1 MSMLHRSPKRVIK
14 RLQLIVSDP
23 RGLAGFG
30 PALQLVLDGEY
41 WRKFASPQGILF
53 QSFPEFLSSP
63 QPYGLGVDT
72 TTKLQP
78 FLDVLKADRH
88 YALYAEVIASVRRR
102 PGAQRTNIAD
112 SDICRRFYTPSTSTT
127 SLDQLLPRLQERPEL
142 FARVCSGQ
150 LTPHAAIREVMQI
163 ERNARHPSNARLR
176 FGVVNLQRLSELKAS
191 AKLKCACAIFDALD
205 DDTRCG
211 LIARRL
217 EQRLG
222 TGLAERWRKPHAH
235 ESQ

>member
-1 MSMLHRSPKRVIK
+1 MLSRSPKRVVR
-14 RLQLIVSDP
+14 RLQRIVRNP
-23 RGLAGFG
+23 RGLAAFSST
-30 PALQLVLDGEY
+30 LNFVLDGEY
-41 WRKFASPQGILF
+41 WSKLPSPQGPPF
-53 QSFPEFLSSP
+53 RSFAEFLTSP

-78 FLDVLKADRH
+78 FLDALKTDGR
-88 YALYAEVIASVRRR
+88 YALYAEVISSVRRR
-102 PGAQRTNIAD
+102 PGAQRPNIAD

-127 SLDQLLPRLQERPEL
+127 SLDQLLPRLQKLPEL
-142 FARVCSGQ
+142 FARVCSGE
-150 LTPHAAIREVMQI
+150 LTPHAAVREAMQI
-163 ERNARHPSNARLR
+163 ERNARHPSNERLR
-176 FGVVNLQRLSELKAS
+176 FGVVNLRRLSGLKAR

-222 TGLAERWRKPHAH
+222 TGLAERWRQSHAQ
-235 ESQ
+235 ES